1 MSEQVSVRY
10 WFSYSKEK
18 VFVCKKALQFAHLTK
33 KEWFINLYI
42 FPLNTQFLFFKKI
55 LCIKEICIPEQLLIK
70 HYYHMCCDVFH
81 CKVWLYSPVLNGS
94 KESRLKISKFI
105 TTSHL
110 TQITAQHF
118 AVIWINRSRQN
129 PLFQFPQQKEL
140 LPASLLKIV

>member
-1 MSEQVSVRY
+1 MQEST
-10 WFSYSKEK
+10 
-18 VFVCKKALQFAHLTK
+18 LQFAHLTK

-42 FPLNTQFLFFKKI
+42 FPLKTQFLFFKKI
-55 LCIKEICIPEQLLIK
+55 LCIKVICIPEQLLIK

-81 CKVWLYSPVLNGS
+81 CKVWFYSPVLNGS
-94 KESRLKISKFI
+94 RESRLKISKFI